1 MCSEDEFAALAES
14 ELEALPGW
22 IKSAIA
28 THNVAISIED
38 QRPNEPLTLGMFA
51 EYNGASE
58 ITLYRLPINRIAV
71 DRNHLRRAIHDT
83 LLHELGHLF
92 GMTETDLDHY
102 SIGNT
107 RSRTPNRCTPRQ
119 ARRGQ
124 RTSSGHRDRL
134 LRVDERHRDDR
145 GRARAPTRVSTSS
158 RVPPAA
164 RSAGTQE

>member
-1 MCSEDEFAALAES
+1 MERRESVVACSEDEFAALAEC
-14 ELEALPGW
+14 ELDALPGW

-38 QRPNEPLTLGMFA
+38 QRLNEPRTLGMFA
-51 EYNGASE
+51 QYNGASE

-71 DRNHLRRAIHDT
+71 DRHHLRRVIHDT

-107 RSRTPNRCTPRQ
+107 PLPDAQPVHAPR
-119 ARRGQ
+119 
-124 RTSSGHRDRL
+124 RD
-134 LRVDERHRDDR
+134 
-145 GRARAPTRVSTSS
+145 ARADH
-158 RVPPAA
+158 
-164 RSAGTQE
+164 E